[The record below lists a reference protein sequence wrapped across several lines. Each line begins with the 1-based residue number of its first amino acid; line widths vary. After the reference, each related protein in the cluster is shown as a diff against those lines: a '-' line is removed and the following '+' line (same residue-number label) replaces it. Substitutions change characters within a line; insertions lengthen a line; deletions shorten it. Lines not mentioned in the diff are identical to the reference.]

1 MCVCVCV
8 PDHSLLVPPHLQELY
23 DMYMRELDERKLD
36 RAMALDKVTTRHT
49 IKVAP
54 ARQTQTKHYKCED
67 IKKVCVIDVNA
78 LFSRRALFPRSPSP
92 VRLVTTCRTWTQTR
106 RVCATCALI
115 TDEAKPKSADTLCRR
130 FCPNLS
136 CKRTSFFNVSLLE
149 FTKD

>member
-54 ARQTQTKHYKCED
+54 KLKQSFTNVK
-67 IKKVCVIDVNA
+67 ILI
-78 LFSRRALFPRSPSP
+78 RS
-92 VRLVTTCRTWTQTR
+92 V
-106 RVCATCALI
+106 
-115 TDEAKPKSADTLCRR
+115 
-130 FCPNLS
+130 
-136 CKRTSFFNVSLLE
+136 
-149 FTKD
+149 